1 MRNKYSKKYIYL
13 WFLLLMLSLPGLAQQ
28 KVFTGSV
35 NDNNGRPIAN
45 ALVTIKELSGT
56 IVFTDNEGK
65 FSITGETDQILEV
78 KTRDNRYKSLRI
90 TGDQIA
96 VTIGDN
102 DELISIGNRMELRKG
117 EITSAIGF
125 TKADELSKSSVM
137 NPANALYGKIPG
149 LTILQNGGT
158 NWNND
163 PTMFI
168 RGVETFGSGAIVNTN
183 ILVMVDGFE
192 RPISSLSMAEIESV
206 AVLKDAAA
214 LAMYGMRGANGVLLV
229 TTKRGTGTGLSVDV
243 NYERGVTKAFRLP
256 NFLNSYNYAT
266 AVNQARLNDG
276 LDARYSQ
283 PELNRFQSGNSPFLY
298 PNVNWIDQGLRDY
311 GFTDK
316 FNVSFQQQTSSV
328 RYYTLLNFDN
338 EQGLLG
344 PVKLNQGYDTQVKSH
359 NFSFRTN
366 LEFDI
371 TNTTKVTANV
381 AGSLGEA
388 QRPGSSYSSENDII
402 SAIYN
407 TPSSAFPVWTH
418 NPENRLTKNF
428 GGTSTWPNNPVA
440 LISANG
446 FTLEG
451 KREVMTDF
459 LLEQQLDKLLS
470 GLTIEAGVSFD
481 RSFIYQDSKS
491 KTVLYETLSPVLDPT
506 THDIVDSTSQIY
518 GSNTAL
524 SFNTSVPTFRRRITL
539 VGNLK
544 YSKEWGDN
552 ELKSILLFQS
562 EELAMTGQNNTYRH
576 LLTAANVHYG
586 KSDKYFA
593 DLSLSYSGTNILP
606 KNSRYGFF
614 PALSFAWKLSNEDF
628 LKGNTIFDDLKLRAS
643 WGMTGNDQVIQNI
656 AVSPYVGSSNYYFS
670 TNNTT
675 NWGMREGRLASSPLT
690 YETSYK
696 TNIGIDAS
704 LFKMLDLTIDGFY
717 DKRKGILV
725 QTAGLESVVLG
736 VLTPYSSTGIVS
748 NKGIELGLNLHKS
761 TGDLLYHLGGQ
772 FSYAHNKILNMEES
786 YQPYDYLK
794 RTGQSIN
801 QAFGLEAIG
810 FFANDADIAASPKQ
824 TFSPVRPGDVKYKDQ
839 NGDGIIN
846 AFDQVPIG
854 HSTQCPEIYYS
865 GSIGAEFKGVGIDAV
880 FQGISNKTTYLNTPG
895 IFWPLVS
902 NTNISTY
909 SDNAWTP
916 ATAAT
921 ATLPRLTMSSNA
933 NNYQPNSIWL
943 VDGSYLK
950 LRSVELYYNLPG
962 KLVSKMK
969 LQAVMVYLRGMNLF
983 SIDKIKYVDPE
994 AIGIVYPTV
1003 SSYNVGIQIRF

>member
-1 MRNKYSKKYIYL
+1 MQNKYSKKYIYL
-13 WFLLLMLSLPGLAQQ
+13 CFLLFLLSLPGLAQT
-28 KVFTGSV
+28 KVFTGSL

-45 ALVTIKELSGT
+45 ALVTIKEQPGI

-65 FSITGETDQILEV
+65 FSITGETGQIIEV
-78 KTRDNRYKSLRI
+78 RTRENRYKSLRI
-90 TGDQIA
+90 TDDQIT
-96 VTIGDN
+96 VIISDN
-102 DELISIGNRMELRKG
+102 DELIPVGNRMELRKE

-125 TKADELSKSSVM
+125 VKSDELGKSSVR

-149 LTILQNGGT
+149 LTVLQNGGT

-163 PTMFI
+163 PTMYI
-168 RGVETFGSGAIVNTN
+168 RGVETFGIGSFVNTN
-183 ILVMVDGFE
+183 ILEIVDGFE

-214 LAMYGMRGANGVLLV
+214 LAMYGLRGANGVLLV
-229 TTKRGTGTGLSVDV
+229 TTKRGTGTGLSVNA
-243 NYERGVTKAFRLP
+243 NYERGVTQAFRLP
-256 NFLNSYNYAT
+256 DFLNSYNYAT

-276 LDARYSQ
+276 LAARYSQ
-283 PELNRFQSGNSPFLY
+283 PELNRFQSGSSPFLY
-298 PNVNWIDQGLRDY
+298 PNVNWINQSLRDF

-316 FNVSFQQQTSSV
+316 FNVSFQQQTSKV
-328 RYYTLLNFDN
+328 RYYTLLNYDN

-344 PVKLNQGYDTQVKSH
+344 PVNLNQGYDTQIKSH
-359 NFSFRTN
+359 NFNFRTN
-366 LEFDI
+366 LEFNI
-371 TNTTKVTANV
+371 TNTTKVTANI
-381 AGSLGEA
+381 AGSLGED
-388 QRPGSSYSSENDII
+388 QRPGPASSSENNII
-402 SAIYN
+402 SAIYS
-407 TPSSAFPVWTH
+407 TPSAAFPVWTH

-428 GGTSTWPNNPVA
+428 GGTSTWPNNPEA

-446 FTLEG
+446 YTLEG

-524 SFNTSVPTFRRRITL
+524 SFNTSVPSVRRRITL
-539 VGNLK
+539 VGDLK
-544 YSKEWGDN
+544 YSKEWDDN
-552 ELKSILLFQS
+552 VLKSILLFQS
-562 EELAMTGQNNTYRH
+562 EELVMTGQNNTYRH

-586 KSDKYFA
+586 KADKYFA
-593 DLSLSYSGTNILP
+593 DVSLSYSGTNILP
-606 KNSRYGFF
+606 ENSRYGFF
-614 PALSFAWKLSNEDF
+614 PALSLAWKLSNEDF
-628 LKGNTIFDDLKLRAS
+628 LKGSTIFDDLKLRAS

-656 AVSPYVGSSNYYFS
+656 SVNPYVGSSNYYFS
-670 TNNTT
+670 SSNTT
-675 NWGMREGRLASSPLT
+675 NYGMREGRLASSPLT

-761 TGDLLYHLGGQ
+761 TGDLLYHLSGQ
-772 FSYAHNKILNMEES
+772 FSYSHNKILNMEES

-801 QAFGLEAIG
+801 QAFGLEAVG
-810 FFANDADIAASPKQ
+810 FFASEADITASPKQ

-846 AFDQVPIG
+846 AFDEVPIG
-854 HSTQCPEIYYS
+854 HSTQTPEIYYS
-865 GSIGAEFKGVGIDAV
+865 GSIGAEFKGIGIDAV
-880 FQGISNKTTYLNTPG
+880 LQGISNKTTYLNTPG

-902 NTNISTY
+902 NANISTY

-921 ATLPRLTMSSNA
+921 ATLPRLTMSSNV

-950 LRSVELYYNLPG
+950 LRSVELYFDF
-962 KLVSKMK
+962 SKQLLSK
-969 LQAVMVYLRGMNLF
+969 IKVNQARLYVRGMNLL
-983 SIDKIKYVDPE
+983 SIDKIKVVDPE
-994 AIGIVYPTV
+994 AIGTIYPTV
-1003 SSYNVGIQIRF
+1003 SSYNVGIQIGF